1 VASVDPTWNI
11 QIGAFP
17 KKEEARQKIMQV
29 KTSGFHFLK
38 DKPAVTVEVLKGED
52 TVYRARFSGFTQK
65 SAKSACA
72 QLSKKGME
80 CMPIQPQS

>member
-1 VASVDPTWNI
+1 M
-11 QIGAFP
+11 QI
-17 KKEEARQKIMQV
+17 

-38 DKPAVTVEVLKGED
+38 DKPALTVEVLKGAD